1 MQQVQIQLH
10 KYKSVKHANCLQ
22 NIDTPTIEQGHQNFE
37 EPTVSVMAP
46 GRPSKKA
53 GQPQP
58 ESNFVVDLYNG
69 VPHAAHS

>member
-1 MQQVQIQLH
+1 MH
-10 KYKSVKHANCLQ
+10 K
-22 NIDTPTIEQGHQNFE
+22 QGHEHFE

-58 ESNFVVDLYNG
+58 ESNLVVDLYNG